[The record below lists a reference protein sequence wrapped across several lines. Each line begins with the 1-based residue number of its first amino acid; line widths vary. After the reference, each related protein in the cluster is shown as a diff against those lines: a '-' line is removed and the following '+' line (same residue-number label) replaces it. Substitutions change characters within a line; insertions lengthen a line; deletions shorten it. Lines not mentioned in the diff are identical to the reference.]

1 MYQLNIQKGKQE
13 IGNYEFVLKLQ
24 TSLKNTWKTKGLHP
38 FILKANSLK
47 VTNTTNGWES
57 THNKCDFKA
66 SKPLTEPQQ

>member
-1 MYQLNIQKGKQE
+1 MYQLNIQKGKARNWE
-13 IGNYEFVLKLQ
+13 LWVRIKATNKSEKYMENERA
-24 TSLKNTWKTKGLHP
+24 SP
-38 FILKANSLK
+38 ILKANSLK